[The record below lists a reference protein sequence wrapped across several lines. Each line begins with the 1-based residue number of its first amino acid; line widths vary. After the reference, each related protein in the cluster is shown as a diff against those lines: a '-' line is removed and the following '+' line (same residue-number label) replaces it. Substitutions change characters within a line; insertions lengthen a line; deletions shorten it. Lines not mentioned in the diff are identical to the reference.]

1 MTGIFQFVLKHGYAV
16 LFAAIFAH
24 QIGVPVPGPLFLLA
38 AGAVVSAR
46 KMFFVPTVAVAVI
59 ATVLADWPWYEL
71 GRRKGMKVL
80 HFIHR
85 LSRDPDFH
93 DRRAKATFARYGP
106 SILLIS
112 KFVPGLD
119 AVAPPLAGISHTS
132 RVRFLMFDAVGAIL
146 YSCAYAGLG
155 YEFSQNLDLAAT
167 YVGRAGRFV
176 VGLAVLA
183 GVAYAIRKVIRHFW
197 LLHHSSLAPTKF
209 DNQVEAAAPIQP
221 SCGVIEGPFHGS

>member
-1 MTGIFQFVLKHGYAV
+1 
-16 LFAAIFAH
+16 
-24 QIGVPVPGPLFLLA
+24 
-38 AGAVVSAR
+38 
-46 KMFFVPTVAVAVI
+46 
-59 ATVLADWPWYEL
+59 
-71 GRRKGMKVL
+71 MKVL

-132 RVRFLMFDAVGAIL
+132 RIRFFAFDGAGALL

-155 YEFSQNLDLAAT
+155 YEFSHNLDLAAT
-167 YVGRAGRFV
+167 YVGRAGRV
-176 VGLAVLA
+176 LVGLVIL
-183 GVAYAIRKVIRHFW
+183 VVIIYLINKVIRHFW
-197 LLHHSSLAPTKF
+197 VLHHPAVAPTYREAH
-209 DNQVEAAAPIQP
+209 VEVATSVQQSSGA
-221 SCGVIEGPFHGS
+221 IEESFHGS

>member
-1 MTGIFQFVLKHGYAV
+1 MSGIFQFVLKHGYAI
-16 LFAAIFAH
+16 LFGAIFAH

-38 AGAVVSAR
+38 AGAVAAVG
-46 KMFFVPTVAVAVI
+46 KMGFVTILVTAI
-59 ATVLADWPWYEL
+59 TATVLADWPWYEL

-119 AVAPPLAGISHTS
+119 AVAPPLAGVSHTS
-132 RVRFLMFDAVGAIL
+132 RLRFLAFDAVGATL
-146 YSCAYAGLG
+146 YACAYAGLG
-155 YEFSQNLDLAAT
+155 YEFSHNLDIAAA

-176 VGLAVLA
+176 VGAVLLGA
-183 GVAYAIRKVIRHFW
+183 VIYAIDRVIRHFW
-197 LLHHSSLAPTKF
+197 LLHHPSITARDGDSQSELAGPPQQSAEF
-209 DNQVEAAAPIQP
+209 
-221 SCGVIEGPFHGS
+221 IEGTTHGT